1 MFIISLT
8 FITIIY
14 NSLLTLSRVIT
25 ALGQPQQTANNSIR
39 HIGYRDSKL
48 TRVLQP
54 SLSGNAKLAFVCCI
68 SVSGLYIEETKSTLL
83 FAQRIK
89 HVKTASRINLTSD
102 DKIEIVKRELRDTK
116 QSLTESFIKIQQLQ
130 LENNDLKS
138 RIRSLQE
145 GDRDRSKFQIKKL
158 DDRRKLS
165 NNNNQK
171 NKNSTVNGENN
182 KKPRRNN
189 SGLDNKMTKSSHTS
203 LVSLSDISSSS
214 LISDSESLSSDMSI
228 QN

>member
-1 MFIISLT
+1 M
-8 FITIIY
+8 
-14 NSLLTLSRVIT
+14 TLSRVIT

-165 NNNNQK
+165 DNNNQK
-171 NKNSTVNGENN
+171 NKSSTVNGENN

-189 SGLDNKMTKSSHTS
+189 KMTKSSHIS
-203 LVSLSDISSSS
+203 LVSLSDISSNS
-214 LISDSESLSSDMSI
+214 LISDSESLSSGMSI